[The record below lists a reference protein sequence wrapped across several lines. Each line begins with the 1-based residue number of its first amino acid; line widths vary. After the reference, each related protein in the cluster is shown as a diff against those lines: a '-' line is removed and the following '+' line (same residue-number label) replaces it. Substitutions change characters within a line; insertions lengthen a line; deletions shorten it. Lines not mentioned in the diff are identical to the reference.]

1 MATQGYQEGCPG
13 YQEGYPGLPRGLPM
27 HKICEDLY
35 RTCDR
40 TCARTCAGEA
50 LHVQFQGPAQDL
62 PRLVHDLCTT
72 CIRLVTRLVYRIK

>member
-62 PRLVHDLCTT
+62 PRLATTCTRLVHDL
-72 CIRLVTRLVYRIK
+72 